1 MVVLEISL
9 IKLSITKKNLYLT
22 INQLV
27 TIESS
32 LYQLVW

>member
-9 IKLSITKKNLYLT
+9 IKLSITKKDLDLT
-22 INQLV
+22 IYQLV